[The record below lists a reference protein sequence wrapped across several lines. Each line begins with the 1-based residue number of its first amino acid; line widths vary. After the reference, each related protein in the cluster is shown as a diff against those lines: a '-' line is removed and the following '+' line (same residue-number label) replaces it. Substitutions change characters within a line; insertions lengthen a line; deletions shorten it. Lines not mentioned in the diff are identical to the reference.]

1 MNAHARV
8 EPNRPPTIETL
19 HVNELGSLGDD
30 ASFDAAVIIDV
41 IRAFTTAPWILLRG
55 ASRLFLARDA
65 ESAVREGDLLYP
77 NALLVKDGQPDP
89 RFHFPNS
96 PGMIARQDLGGC
108 TVIQATG
115 NGTRGAHAVR
125 GMAPVTLC
133 ASFINA
139 TATLEAVSA
148 HPRVLLVPT
157 EGDEDVALAE
167 YLTVALSTNRAP
179 HPGPFLQRVERS
191 PAGIECRDRGTDT
204 RFPGVDPDDLA
215 RCLEIDAYDQAL
227 LVEEAGEF
235 LALSGRLRHQ
245 PRAGPYERI
254 SRCALSGPRCRRG

>member
-77 NALLVKDGQPDP
+77 NALLV
-89 RFHFPNS
+89 
-96 PGMIARQDLGGC
+96 
-108 TVIQATG
+108 
-115 NGTRGAHAVR
+115 
-125 GMAPVTLC
+125 
-133 ASFINA
+133 
-139 TATLEAVSA
+139 
-148 HPRVLLVPT
+148 PT

-179 HPGPFLQRVERS
+179 HPGPFLERVERS

-227 LVEEAGEF
+227 LVEEAGEL